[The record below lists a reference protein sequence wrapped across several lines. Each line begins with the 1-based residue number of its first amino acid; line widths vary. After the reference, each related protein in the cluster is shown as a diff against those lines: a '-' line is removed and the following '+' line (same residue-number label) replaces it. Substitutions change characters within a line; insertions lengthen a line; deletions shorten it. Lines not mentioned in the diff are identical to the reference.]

1 MLAFASMDGTISV
14 CSAFYNPALLTKL
27 VGHTK
32 GVTGKLIID
41 LLRFRP
47 NHTYHQ
53 ISGGL

>member
-32 GVTGKLIID
+32 GVTGKLI
-41 LLRFRP
+41 LSCTFS
-47 NHTYHQ
+47 T
-53 ISGGL
+53 